1 MADQNA
7 PVTRQGVITEGK
19 YAGQHV
25 SSLTQYAES
34 LEQQLTSAQSDPQIT
49 PGEAVQQKE
58 PETPQSRLADHAQS
72 RISSVSDAA
81 SDRLE
86 QDDESEFRT
95 ELASLGVDY
104 DKDWKEKV
112 DTIKANVDPKMR
124 VSKGVH
130 KLIYTQLRTQEP
142 QSFARLH
149 DAGEVQEEEEVVEE
163 EVQETQ
169 TAAETQQEIA
179 EQAKPQPKPVTPASV
194 SPTPAGRT
202 TRAKKADK
210 TPLQATQKVERLAQE
225 WGMSTDEYLKRV
237 HQRGVTQDDI
247 DRESVT
253 RAERPGRMKSVFDRS
268 TATS

>member
-7 PVTRQGVITEGK
+7 PVTSQGVITEGK

-34 LEQQLTSAQSDPQIT
+34 LEQQLTSAQPEAQIT

-58 PETPQSRLADHAQS
+58 PESPQSRLADHAQS

-86 QDDESEFRT
+86 QDDEAEFRT
-95 ELASLGVDY
+95 ELSSLGVDY

-142 QSFARLH
+142 QSFAKLH
-149 DAGEVQEEEEVVEE
+149 DAGVVQEEEEEE

-169 TAAETQQEIA
+169 TAAETQQEIV

-210 TPLQATQKVERLAQE
+210 NPLQATQKVERLASE